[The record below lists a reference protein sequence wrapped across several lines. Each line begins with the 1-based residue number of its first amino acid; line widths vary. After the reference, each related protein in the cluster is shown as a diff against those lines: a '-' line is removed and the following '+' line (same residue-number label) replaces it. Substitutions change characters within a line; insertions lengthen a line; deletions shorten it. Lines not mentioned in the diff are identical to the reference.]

1 MRQQEPPVSTHES
14 VTTATVDEQRR
25 KFLLGG
31 LSLSALLLSGTRPA
45 SAQAARIVDFGAAGQ
60 RSSGGSPL
68 PAISAGNGD
77 FWSRPRV
84 LRLRHARTGE
94 RLEAA
99 YWRDGALDNSG
110 YARVCHFM
118 RDVRANEALAMD
130 PRLLDLLCAMQAWVG
145 AYGFSKPFVITSGYR
160 TRRTNDSLEG
170 AARNSMH
177 LYGRAVDLVFP
188 DLPVSYMGKL
198 AQHYAA
204 GGVGFYPSSGFVH
217 VDTGRIRT
225 WRR

>member
-1 MRQQEPPVSTHES
+1 MSQQEPPVSTHES
-14 VTTATVDEQRR
+14 VTATTVDEQRR

-60 RSSGGSPL
+60 RSSGSPL

-94 RLEAA
+94 RLETA
-99 YWRDGALDNSG
+99 YWREGALDNSG

-118 RDVRANEALAMD
+118 RDVRANETLAMD
-130 PRLLDLLCAMQAWVG
+130 PRLLDLICAMQAWVG